1 MGGKKGR
8 IVGVMRERV
17 MSATV
22 RGIGTFVVALS
33 LMAAQTDAKAQ
44 QGASCSAAF
53 HSAMGEV
60 LVKHGE
66 SLGGAV
72 AAMRAPD
79 ATLPGSWLYAQSL
92 FPAKKNKLPVV
103 ERPCAERVKV
113 AGRTRCLRYE
123 DGSAPEVPAELSITQ
138 LPSTEELRIIKLLN
152 DLVEGRG
159 GVPEVGNNGRYYWMS
174 QRAASDLKTYMSQPS
189 HPALCSGGKDF
200 AEFYAQTLGPLQKRI
215 GDVGEL
221 AKKARALAVARV
233 KEAVVLKVG
242 GEVLASGGVFTKQLA
257 APEIAADASLVTLVA
272 EAAGVVV
279 ADSAKTE
286 IAAETTPLAALRR
299 AKPALIAAQSA
310 AQEDTILR
318 ELVLAAGRA
327 VRMLEAAAY
336 GDIYVERYKKFSV
349 DVLQTP
355 QTIKAAHIKTCT
367 CGP

>member
-1 MGGKKGR
+1 VNVYDFRPTAWAVSVFRAAFIM
-8 IVGVMRERV
+8 IASVLGV
-17 MSATV
+17 SAPPAV
-22 RGIGTFVVALS
+22 
-33 LMAAQTDAKAQ
+33 AQ

-53 HSAMGEV
+53 HAAMGD
-60 LVKHGE
+60 LLAKQGE

-92 FPAKKNKLPVV
+92 FPAKKNKPAVV

-113 AGRTRCLRYE
+113 AGRMRCIRYE
-123 DGSAPEVPAELSITQ
+123 DGASPDVPSELTVTP
-138 LPSTEELRIIKLLN
+138 LPSTEELRIIKLLG

-174 QRAASDLKTYMSQPS
+174 QRAASDLKTYMSQPI

-215 GDVGEL
+215 GDVTDM

-233 KEAVVLKVG
+233 KEAVAT
-242 GEVLASGGVFTKQLA
+242 EA
-257 APEIAADASLVTLVA
+257 APEAATTGQETAKPGLVASLIAADAPLITLVA
-272 EAAGVVV
+272 EAAGSVVPASV
-279 ADSAKTE
+279 KAE
-286 IAAETTPLAALRR
+286 IAAEATPLAALRR
-299 AKPALIAAQSA
+299 TKPALIAVQVA
-310 AQEDTILR
+310 AQDGDDQKRR
-318 ELVLAAGRA
+318 ERVLAAGRA

-336 GDIYVERYKKFSV
+336 SDIYVERYKRFSA
-349 DVLQTP
+349 DVLGMP
-355 QTIKAAHIKTCT
+355 QGIKTAHTKACT

>member
-1 MGGKKGR
+1 
-8 IVGVMRERV
+8 MRERV
-17 MSATV
+17 LSAAV
-22 RGIGTFVVALS
+22 RGIGAVLIALS
-33 LMAAQTDAKAQ
+33 LMGAQTEVQAQ
-44 QGASCSAAF
+44 IQTGASCSAAF

-60 LVKHGE
+60 LAKQGE

-113 AGRTRCLRYE
+113 AGRMRCIRYD
-123 DGSAPEVPAELSITQ
+123 DGASPDVPSELTITP
-138 LPSTEELRIIKLLN
+138 LPSTEELRIIKLLG

-174 QRAASDLKTYMSQPS
+174 QRAASDLKMYMSQPS

-215 GDVGEL
+215 GDVTDM

-233 KEAVVLKVG
+233 KEAVAT
-242 GEVLASGGVFTKQLA
+242 EA
-257 APEIAADASLVTLVA
+257 APEAATTGQEAAKPGPVASLIAADATLVTLVA
-272 EAAGVVV
+272 EAAGSVVPASV
-279 ADSAKTE
+279 KSD
-286 IAAETTPLAALRR
+286 IAAEATPLAALRR
-299 AKPALIAAQSA
+299 AKPALVAVQVAAQDGDD
-310 AQEDTILR
+310 QKRR
-318 ELVLAAGRA
+318 ERVLAAGRA

-336 GDIYVERYKKFSV
+336 SDIYVERYKRFSA
-349 DVLQTP
+349 DVLSMP
-355 QTIKAAHIKTCT
+355 QGIKAAHTKACT